1 MLLYGSD
8 LPIWSVVV
16 YFSLIIDARSSGNAL
31 DHLLCQASRV
41 ASLYS
46 GHSEIL
52 VVDDGVLDRRL
63 SRPDIPHEKLDNC
76 RIIHCYSDS
85 LGQRLNLAAAY
96 SRGRM
101 LGFCFSECDPDWGKR
116 LVAATDG
123 DQKNSAIA
131 PRQARWG
138 WCPWRWRKG
147 GTPHALG
154 VEREW
159 FDLLGGFDPIME
171 KGVLQDLISRLK
183 ACHASTIMQYA

>member
-1 MLLYGSD
+1 M
-8 LPIWSVVV
+8 
-16 YFSLIIDARSSGNAL
+16 YFSLIIDARSAGKAL
-31 DHLLCQASRV
+31 DHLLCQASRL

-52 VVDDGVLDRRL
+52 VVDDGVLDLQPSESDLPRW
-63 SRPDIPHEKLDNC
+63 KLDNC
-76 RIIHCYSDS
+76 RIIHCYSAS

-116 LVAATDG
+116 LVAAADSN
-123 DQKNSAIA
+123 QKNSAIA
-131 PRQARWG
+131 PRQARWS
-138 WCPWRWRKG
+138 CWRWRKVA
-147 GTPHALG
+147 PHALG

-159 FDLLGGFDPIME
+159 FDLLGGFDPLME

-183 ACHASTIMQYA
+183 ACHASSITQYA